1 MKTRRPRVL
10 VAMSGGVDSSVT
22 AALIKELKYDVV
34 GVTMQIWPSNK
45 NAEDT
50 ERFGGCCSLGAVA
63 DAKKVA
69 FKIGIPH
76 YVLNFRKVFEEKVI
90 NNFCQ
95 EYLAG
100 RTPNP
105 CVRCNEHIKFDV
117 LLKKAREL
125 EADFIATGHYARIDQ
140 ENGKFR
146 LKKGVD
152 ARKDQSYVLYMMK
165 QDTLRQTLMPLGN
178 LTKNET
184 RQIAKNLGLPVAEKE
199 ESQEI
204 CFVSDGN
211 YGKFLEDYLDKS
223 PQPGPILN
231 LGGEIVGK
239 HRGLIFY
246 TVGQRRGLG
255 ISGRESL
262 YVIAIDRERNA
273 LLVGPE
279 DKTYSSQFR
288 VEEARYVD
296 KPLASPTKLK
306 VKIRYQSE
314 EAEAVV
320 TPENRDKALVELETP
335 QKAVTPGQAAVFYKD
350 ELVVG
355 GGTIRFN
362 FSSGSIESNT

>member
-1 MKTRRPRVL
+1 
-10 VAMSGGVDSSVT
+10 MSGGVDSSVT
-22 AALIKELKYDVV
+22 AALIKDLKYDVF
-34 GVTMQIWPSNK
+34 GITMQIWPSNE

-105 CVRCNEHIKFDV
+105 CVRCNEHIKFGV

-125 EADFIATGHYARIDQ
+125 EADFIATGHYARI
-140 ENGKFR
+140 ERKNGKFR

-165 QDTLRQTLMPLGN
+165 QDNLRRILMPLGN

-184 RQIAKNLGLPVAEKE
+184 RKIAKNLGLPVAEKE

-204 CFVSDGN
+204 CFVSEGN
-211 YGKFLEDYLDKS
+211 YGEFLQDYLDKL

-255 ISGRESL
+255 ISGGEPL
-262 YVIAIDRERNA
+262 YIIAIDKERNA
-273 LLVGPE
+273 LVVGPE
-279 DKTYSSQFR
+279 DKTYSTQFR
-288 VEEARYVD
+288 VEQVSYVD
-296 KPLASPTKLK
+296 KPVTAPTKLK

-314 EAEAVV
+314 EREALV
-320 TPENRDKALVELETP
+320 TPFEGSKALVELDTP
-335 QKAVTPGQAAVFYKD
+335 EKAVTPGQTCVFYKS
-350 ELVVG
+350 EIVVG
-355 GGTIRFN
+355 GGTI
-362 FSSGSIESNT
+362 SSSNHSQPS